1 MKKYFENLYSNK
13 FNNIGEMDKFLGQ
26 ADLPNLNQDDT
37 NHLNKSMTSNK
48 IEAVIVSQQGKS
60 QDPTDSLPNS
70 IRPLKKN

>member
-70 IRPLKKN
+70 IRPLKN

>member
-1 MKKYFENLYSNK
+1 MKKYFENIYSNK

>member
-1 MKKYFENLYSNK
+1 
-13 FNNIGEMDKFLGQ
+13 MDKFLGQ